1 MKKLTLSIF
10 LYFFLFLFIEVS
22 AQETCKV
29 LMPEI
34 SASYDGPCK
43 KGKAEGNGKAQ
54 GKDRYAGFFKDG
66 LPSGRGIYNWENG
79 DSYDGDWL
87 KGKMDGQGI
96 KLVKREGKA
105 DSVVNGF
112 WRKDTY
118 IGKYERPFIIHNQ
131 SSQIS
136 RIEIR
141 KSTEEDLNSISVE
154 LVNSGG
160 NLPAFGASSLVQKT
174 ILTDITIL
182 SGKFEKKVNNNDG
195 TKVASLKLLEVE
207 FPFKARYKLGI
218 HEFIIEIMEE
228 GDWVIEAF
236 LNN

>member
-1 MKKLTLSIF
+1 MKNLTLSLS
-10 LYFFLFLFIEVS
+10 LYCFLFLVIKLS

-29 LMPEI
+29 LIPEI
-34 SASYDGPCK
+34 ASTYDGPCK
-43 KGKAEGNGKAQ
+43 KGKAEGSGKAQ

-66 LPSGRGIYNWENG
+66 LPSGKGIYNWENG

-87 KGKMDGQGI
+87 KGKMDGQGVKI
-96 KLVKREGKA
+96 VKRQGKA
-105 DSVVNGF
+105 DSVVSGF
-112 WRKDTY
+112 WKRDTY
-118 IGKYERPFIIHNQ
+118 IGKYERPYFIHNQ

-160 NLPAFGASSLVQKT
+160 SLPAFGASSLGQKAL
-174 ILTDITIL
+174 LTEVTTL
-182 SGKFEKKVNNNDG
+182 SGKFIKKVNSNDG
-195 TKVASLKLLEVE
+195 TKVASFKLSEVE

-218 HEFIIEIMEE
+218 HEFIVEIMEE